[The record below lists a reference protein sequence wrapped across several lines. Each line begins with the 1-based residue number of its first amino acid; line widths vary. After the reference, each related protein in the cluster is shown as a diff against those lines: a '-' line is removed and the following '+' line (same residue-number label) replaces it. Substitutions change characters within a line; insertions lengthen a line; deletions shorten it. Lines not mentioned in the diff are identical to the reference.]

1 MKPGKSGR
9 ITARATAARGLA
21 GLFLWCLTGA
31 AAANS
36 SLSTTLEDS
45 IVSFLEAHSDA
56 APEQLHIAIAESAA
70 RMGPCRAPEPFLP
83 GRSQRVAG
91 RLTVGVR
98 CPGDA
103 PSLRYYQADVAVE
116 APYYVATRTI
126 DPGETIRPADLR
138 QVTGEITR
146 LAGNVATRAD
156 ELVGRV
162 AVRRI
167 AADLPLR
174 VSMVAEPR
182 VIERGAHVRVISRGN
197 GFSITTEGKAL
208 DSATR
213 GGRLRV
219 STDGGAVVRGMAE
232 AANTVVVGR

>member
-1 MKPGKSGR
+1 M
-9 ITARATAARGLA
+9 ARWVLAAVFIGCLA
-21 GLFLWCLTGA
+21 DTA
-31 AAANS
+31 AAAS
-36 SLSTTLEDS
+36 GLPAALQER

-56 APEQLHIAIAESAA
+56 APEQLHITIADSAA
-70 RMGPCRAPEPFLP
+70 RMGRCRTPEPFLP
-83 GRSQRVAG
+83 GRSQRVVG

-98 CPGDA
+98 CPGDT
-103 PSLRYYQADVAVE
+103 PSLRYFQADVAVE
-116 APYYVATRTI
+116 APYFVAVRTI
-126 DPGETIRPADLR
+126 GPGETIGRADLR

-174 VSMVAEPR
+174 VSMVAEPH
-182 VIERGAHVRVISRGN
+182 VIERGARVRVISRGN
-197 GFSITTEGKAL
+197 GFSITTEGQAL

-219 STDGGAVVRGMAE
+219 STDGGSVVRGVAE
-232 AANTVVVGR
+232 GANTVVVGR